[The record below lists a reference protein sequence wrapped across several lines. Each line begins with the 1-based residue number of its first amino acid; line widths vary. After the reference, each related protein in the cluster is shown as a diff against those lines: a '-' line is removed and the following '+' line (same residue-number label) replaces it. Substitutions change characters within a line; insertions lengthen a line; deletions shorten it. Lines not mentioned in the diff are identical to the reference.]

1 MKKAAIQEA
10 QLLYSRFT
18 DAGPNW
24 REAGAAMK
32 THTHP
37 ILQLTLKSILA
48 LAMLPLAALA
58 KPDKD
63 KPGKPVNDDEALV
76 QIALLLDTSNSM
88 DGLIEQ
94 AKTQL
99 WKIVNEFNDAK
110 QDGKAA
116 VVQVALYEYGNN
128 NLSAGTNY
136 IRLVQPFTRDLDKV
150 SEHLFKLTTNG
161 GQEYCGAVVREAVD
175 KLAWDAGAGVY
186 KAVFIAGNEPFTQ
199 GPVNPNDACRA
210 AIQRGIVVNTIHCGS
225 QAEGENGGWRTGA
238 ALAEGKFMTIDQDK
252 AIVRVQAPQDKEIAR
267 LSIELNK
274 TYISYGKEGPAASAN
289 QMAQDQNAAANA
301 ASGAEVQ
308 RAVTK
313 ISRNYDNSGW
323 DLVDA
328 VKRKR
333 LAPGALKPEELP
345 EEFKGLSEAEIKARI
360 EAKAAER
367 ERIQAE
373 IKKLNDE
380 REKFIAEKAREKGE
394 SDTLDVVIGKAVR
407 EQAAKVRIE
416 FK

>member
-1 MKKAAIQEA
+1 
-10 QLLYSRFT
+10 
-18 DAGPNW
+18 
-24 REAGAAMK
+24 MK
-32 THTHP
+32 THTSSFRR
-37 ILQLTLKSILA
+37 SI
-48 LAMLPLAALA
+48 PLAAAALLA
-58 KPDKD
+58 CASFLTAGSPIKD
-63 KPGKPVNDDEALV
+63 RPVNDDEALV
-76 QIALLLDTSNSM
+76 QLALLLDTSNSM

-94 AKTQL
+94 AKSQL

-110 QDGKAA
+110 QDGKTA

-128 NLSAGTNY
+128 NLSVGTNY

-150 SEHLFKLTTNG
+150 SEHLFKLTTYG

-175 KLAWDAGAGVY
+175 HLAWDANPRVY

-238 ALAEGKFMTIDQDK
+238 ALAGGKFMTIDQDK

-274 TYISYGKEGPAASAN
+274 TYISYGKDGAAASAN
-289 QMAQDQNAAANA
+289 QKRQDQNAAANA
-301 ASGAEVQ
+301 AAGAEVQ

-313 ISRNYDNSGW
+313 TSRNYDSSNW

-328 VKRKR
+328 VKRKGI
-333 LAPGALKPEELP
+333 APGSLKPEELP
-345 EEFKGLSEAEIKARI
+345 AEFEGLSEEQIK
-360 EAKAAER
+360 ECVEEKAVER
-367 ERIQAE
+367 ARIQAE
-373 IKKLNDE
+373 IKKLNE
-380 REKFIAEKAREKGE
+380 AREKHVAEKVKEQGE
-394 SDTLDVVIGKAVR
+394 SDTLDAVIGKAVR

>member
-1 MKKAAIQEA
+1 
-10 QLLYSRFT
+10 
-18 DAGPNW
+18 
-24 REAGAAMK
+24 MK
-32 THTHP
+32 THTSSFCR
-37 ILQLTLKSILA
+37 SI
-48 LAMLPLAALA
+48 PLAAAALLA
-58 KPDKD
+58 CASLLTAGGPIKD
-63 KPGKPVNDDEALV
+63 RPVNDDEALV
-76 QIALLLDTSNSM
+76 QLALLLDTSNSM

-94 AKTQL
+94 AKSQL
-99 WKIVNEFNDAK
+99 WKIVNEFSDAK
-110 QDGKAA
+110 QDGKTA

-128 NLSAGTNY
+128 NLSVGTNY

-175 KLAWDAGAGVY
+175 HLAWDASPKVY

-210 AIQRGIVVNTIHCGS
+210 ATQRGIVVNTIHCGS

-274 TYISYGKEGPAASAN
+274 TYICYGKDGAAASAN
-289 QMAQDQNAAANA
+289 QMRQDQNAAANA
-301 ASGAEVQ
+301 AAGAEVQ
-308 RAVTK
+308 RALTK
-313 ISRNYDNSGW
+313 TSKLYDSSNW

-328 VKRKR
+328 VKRKGI
-333 LAPGALKPEELP
+333 LPGALKP
-345 EEFKGLSEAEIKARI
+345 EEFKGLSEREIKERV
-360 EAKAAER
+360 EEKAAER

-373 IKKLNDE
+373 IKKLNE
-380 REKFIAEKAREKGE
+380 AREKHVAEKVREQGE
-394 SDTLDVVIGKAVR
+394 SDTLDAVIGKAVR
-407 EQAAKVRIE
+407 EQAAKLRIE